1 MTISG
6 RKDILVVDSSALVC
20 IVLAEPQA
28 DWVVS
33 QMNEAPFSLKM
44 STVNLTEALIVV
56 EYRRPAAAASLQ
68 TLLTDMPIDFVAP
81 TTQHA
86 FIAARA
92 RQRFPL
98 NLGDC
103 FAYALAVTENLP
115 ILTLDTDFLG
125 VDVPV
130 ILPPGASALK

>member
-1 MTISG
+1 
-6 RKDILVVDSSALVC
+6 
-20 IVLAEPQA
+20 
-28 DWVVS
+28 
-33 QMNEAPFSLKM
+33 
-44 STVNLTEALIVV
+44 
-56 EYRRPAAAASLQ
+56 
-68 TLLTDMPIDFVAP
+68 MPIDFVAP

-115 ILTLDTDFLG
+115 ILTLDTGFLG

>member
-1 MTISG
+1 MGS
-6 RKDILVVDSSALVC
+6 
-20 IVLAEPQA
+20 EP
-28 DWVVS
+28 
-33 QMNEAPFSLKM
+33 NERSPFQPENEHGQSDR
-44 STVNLTEALIVV
+44 STHRR
-56 EYRRPAAAASLQ
+56 EYWRPAAAASLQ
-68 TLLTDMPIDFVAP
+68 ALLTDMPIDFVAP

-86 FIAARA
+86 FIAARV

-103 FAYALAVTENLP
+103 FVYALAVTENLP

-130 ILPPGASALK
+130 ILPPGQAH